1 MNHKPLRILS
11 MLTLY
16 SCTLQGQSTT
26 KDTVYAMVAIKH
38 INLEESGQYL
48 VSADSFQFTP
58 ETFSCKK
65 VNLGTVRFRIYQY
78 TPGPIPIAYAPAL
91 PIVAV
96 QIKEPTLKVNGDLA
110 YNHSFSRS
118 DANDLVFA
126 NTQLDQVALRLKVV
140 YKGKPYSVN
149 ARYSHSTP
157 FQIDD
162 NFEIDL
168 KFDKNLFERTLRD
181 KLFKKI
187 EASAKQYEEALT
199 KKLDSLRNIYWAKKD
214 SLNKLPSYDQRIR
227 DFARYG
233 NLYEEK
239 PDSSV
244 RFAGLNPSISIPQTG
259 TNLDS
264 LAPKMSLDN
273 LDSAFVKSKKGLVD
287 SLKHQYD
294 SLTRLLTTVN
304 GLRNDIQA
312 KKYESGINS
321 KTILEKYTQLAKYTK
336 LKDSV
341 ADELS
346 SIKMP
351 SLPDVRLGKFIF
363 NNSELT
369 VYNVFLKG
377 LSVSTVGDKSITVAG
392 GFLDYGFSRFVIQP
406 NGNSGN
412 SNQFIALVRY
422 ADKSKKD
429 KETAY
434 NAYYGIKNTTGTSSS
449 YPLYGYSMEQN
460 YKLNTQFT
468 FKYEVARS
476 VGFNTITNSKDK
488 AIGLVD
494 IDRIDNFGLYG
505 LLEYANQQ
513 TKTTV
518 TSTVR
523 YLGDRFESYN
533 ASQLFNPGNSYILKA
548 KQTLWH
554 DRLTFDGQINHSDFS
569 RTILS
574 NNINSKLTFYS
585 IAATVNI
592 RKLPVIQVG
601 YYPGVQTFISNNNKL
616 YQFHYYLLNGNISH
630 QIRIKDNVLSLFGS
644 MNLNQN
650 SFSDSATVISN
661 HIYTGRAIFTMHNLS
676 FSGGFSQQHWQDGD
690 LNIYE
695 GGLQYGYKNFNIG
708 CNGRTGIKNG
718 INYYGYNLSAGILIK
733 NIGSLNIHFDKGFFP
748 DRIGQFQTVYAGQVQ
763 FIKTINFSL

>member
-11 MLTLY
+11 ILFLY
-16 SCTLQGQSTT
+16 SCVTQGQIVA
-26 KDTVYAMVAIKH
+26 KDTFYATVAIQH
-38 INLEESGQYL
+38 INLEEASQYFIT
-48 VSADSFQFTP
+48 ADSVQFIP
-58 ETFSCKK
+58 QLFSCKK
-65 VNLGTVRFRIYQY
+65 AVFGTIRFRAYQY
-78 TPGPIPIAYAPAL
+78 TPVPAQIVFVPAAY
-91 PIVAV
+91 IETV
-96 QIKEPTLKVNGDLA
+96 QTKEPVLKVNGDLT

-162 NFEIDL
+162 NFEIDF
-168 KFDKNLFERTLRD
+168 KFDKNLFEKNLRD

-187 EASAKQYEEALT
+187 EANAKQYEDSLT
-199 KKLDSLRNIYWAKKD
+199 QKLDNLKKRYWLKKD

-233 NLYEEK
+233 NLYEDK
-239 PDSSV
+239 PDSSQ
-244 RFAGLNPSISIPQTG
+244 RFAAYPISLTPNNSISI
-259 TNLDS
+259 DS
-264 LAPKMSLDN
+264 VMPSANWDKV
-273 LDSAFVKSKKGLVD
+273 DSAFITNKKGLVD
-287 SLKHQYD
+287 SLKHEYD
-294 SLTRLLTTVN
+294 SISRLLTTIN
-304 GLRNDIQA
+304 GLRNDIQT
-312 KKYESGINS
+312 KKYGQDVNS
-321 KTILEKYTQLAKYTK
+321 KNLLEKYKQLAKYTK
-336 LKDSV
+336 VKDSL
-341 ADELS
+341 AGAME

-351 SLPDVRLGKFIF
+351 SLPDIRLGKFIF

-377 LSVSTVGDKSITVAG
+377 LSVSTVGDKSVTVAG
-392 GFLDYGFSRFVIQP
+392 GFLDYGFSRYVIQP
-406 NGNSGN
+406 NGNNNN

-434 NAYYGIKNTTGTSSS
+434 NAYYGIKNTTVASSS

-460 YKLNTQFT
+460 YVLNAQFR

-476 VGFNTITNSKDK
+476 VGFNTITNSKDQ
-488 AIGLVD
+488 ASGLVD
-494 IDRIDNFGLYG
+494 IDRINNFGLYCS
-505 LLEYANQQ
+505 LEYANQKS
-513 TKTTV
+513 KTTV
-518 TSTVR
+518 STTVR

-533 ASQLFNPGNSYILKA
+533 ASQLFNPGNTYVLKA
-548 KQTLWH
+548 KQALWH
-554 DRLTFDGQINHSDFS
+554 DRLSLDGQINHSDFS

-574 NNINSKLTFYS
+574 NNINSQLTFYS
-585 IAATVNI
+585 LAATLNI
-592 RKLPVIQVG
+592 RKLPVIQIG

-616 YQFHYYLLNGNISH
+616 YQYHYYLLNGNVSH
-630 QIRIKDNVLSLFGS
+630 QIRLKENVLSLFGS

-650 SFSDSATVISN
+650 RFTDSATVISN
-661 HIYTGRAIFTMHNLS
+661 SIYTGRAIFTMHNLS
-676 FSGGFSQQHWQDGD
+676 ISGGFSQQHWQDGD
-690 LNIYE
+690 LNIIE

-708 CNGRTGIKNG
+708 INGRNGIKNG
-718 INYYGYNLSAGILIK
+718 FNYYGYNFSAGILIK

-748 DRIGQFQTVYAGQVQ
+748 DRIGQFQTVYAGQIQ
-763 FIKTINFSL
+763 FIKMINFSL